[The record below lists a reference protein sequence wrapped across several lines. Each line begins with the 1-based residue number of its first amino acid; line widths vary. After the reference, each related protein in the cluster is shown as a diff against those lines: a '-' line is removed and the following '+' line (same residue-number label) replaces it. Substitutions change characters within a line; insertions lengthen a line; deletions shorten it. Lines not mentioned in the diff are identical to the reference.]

1 MDYRFTQLDRRYME
15 IVIKSK
21 PKKKITITRDKHSG
35 IIRIDEESCVLLE
48 DILNKLKHD
57 VSVCQLASALIKAAV
72 ENVIIKEETEGEE

>member
-1 MDYRFTQLDRRYME
+1 ME